1 MPATVTHAYFSN
13 DVYDILPNQIKERIS
28 LSRIKMFGQGTDP
41 FMFYHLFVFCQTRE
55 KDSVD
60 ATCLS

>member
-41 FMFYHLFVFCQTRE
+41 ETFFVNLLKILR
-55 KDSVD
+55 KVI
-60 ATCLS
+60 

>member
-13 DVYDILPNQIKERIS
+13 DVYDILPNQIKESIS

-41 FMFYHLFVFCQTRE
+41 FMFYHLFSVKPGE

>member
-28 LSRIKMFGQGTDP
+28 LSRIKMFGPIFD
-41 FMFYHLFVFCQTRE
+41 
-55 KDSVD
+55 
-60 ATCLS
+60 TCERK